1 MNDQLVDSD
10 IINCHECALPVNI
23 SLVDERQKA
32 LCPRCGF
39 VLTAKHHNAINR
51 ILAYSITAVF
61 FLLLSLPFEF
71 LAFQSNGIERKIHI
85 LTSLTVLTDNNY
97 LVLAVLEV
105 LTIFVIPVLV
115 LLLLIYLLSSLR
127 RGVYP
132 PNGHFLLNLTYKL
145 IPWSMVEIFVVGVL
159 VSLIKI
165 ISLADISIGS
175 SFIAYIL
182 FTISMTAAILHM
194 DKHQLKKLLDASQ
207 LKQLQLKK
215 SQLKQSQKNK
225 PPENKLQKISEIKNI
240 TPKYSLSLNSKRKLS
255 VQKTWALLITSIVFY
270 IPANILPIMNTRFLG
285 QDEPSTILGG
295 VILLWK
301 MGSYPIAAII
311 FIASVAV
318 PVTKMFVLA
327 WLNYSIQRQHS
338 RFSTERLK
346 LYRLAEF
353 VGRWSMVDVYV
364 VIILASLIQL
374 GNTMSIYPGG
384 AALAFSG
391 VVITTMLAAMS
402 FEPQF
407 IWQLQNNSDS
417 EEHNDK

>member
-1 MNDQLVDSD
+1 LDDQSSSIVE
-10 IINCHECALPVNI
+10 CHECALIVNI
-23 SLVDERQKA
+23 SLLNERQKA

-39 VLTAKHHNAINR
+39 LLSAKRHNALDK
-51 ILAYSITAVF
+51 ILAYSMSAIF

-71 LAFQSNGIERKIHI
+71 LAFQSNGIERKIDI
-85 LTSLTVLTDNNY
+85 LASLTILNNNNY
-97 LVLAVLEV
+97 HVLALLEV
-105 LTIFVIPVLV
+105 LTIFVIPTLI
-115 LLLLIYLLSSLR
+115 LFSLIYLIIALR
-127 RGVYP
+127 KGIYPRGGQY
-132 PNGHFLLNLTYKL
+132 LLKLTYKL
-145 IPWSMVEIFVVGVL
+145 LPWSMVEIFVVGVL

-165 ISLADISIGS
+165 ISLADISLGP
-175 SFIAYIL
+175 SFYAYIL
-182 FTISMTAAILHM
+182 FSLAMTAAVLHM
-194 DKHQLKKLLDASQ
+194 DKHQLQQLLNSSELKKL
-207 LKQLQLKK
+207 KQKKQIHSPVHEKIVQQNNLSLMLKK
-215 SQLKQSQKNK
+215 KM
-225 PPENKLQKISEIKNI
+225 
-240 TPKYSLSLNSKRKLS
+240 S

-295 VILLWK
+295 VILLWE
-301 MGSYPIAAII
+301 MGSYPIAAVI

-318 PVTKMFVLA
+318 PMAKMLVLA
-327 WLNYSIQRQHS
+327 WLNYSIQHQHS
-338 RFSTERLK
+338 RFSKERMK

-364 VIILASLIQL
+364 VIILVTLIQL

-407 IWQLQNNSDS
+407 IWQTKNNLYS
-417 EEHNDK
+417 EECNDK

>member
-1 MNDQLVDSD
+1 MDDQSSSIVE
-10 IINCHECALPVNI
+10 CHECALIVNI
-23 SLVDERQKA
+23 SLLNERQKA

-39 VLTAKHHNAINR
+39 LLSAKRHNALDK
-51 ILAYSITAVF
+51 ILAYSMSAIF

-71 LAFQSNGIERKIHI
+71 LAFQSNGIERKIDI
-85 LTSLTVLTDNNY
+85 LASLTILNNNNY
-97 LVLAVLEV
+97 HVLALLEV
-105 LTIFVIPVLV
+105 LTIFVIPTLI
-115 LLLLIYLLSSLR
+115 LFSLIYLISALR
-127 RGVYP
+127 KGIYPRGGQY
-132 PNGHFLLNLTYKL
+132 LLKLTYKL
-145 IPWSMVEIFVVGVL
+145 LPWSMVEIFVVGVL

-165 ISLADISIGS
+165 ISLADISLGP
-175 SFIAYIL
+175 SFYAYIL
-182 FTISMTAAILHM
+182 FSLAMTAAVLHM
-194 DKHQLKKLLDASQ
+194 DKHQLQQLLHSSELKKLEQ
-207 LKQLQLKK
+207 KKQIHSPVHEKIVQQNSLNLMLKK
-215 SQLKQSQKNK
+215 KM
-225 PPENKLQKISEIKNI
+225 
-240 TPKYSLSLNSKRKLS
+240 S

-295 VILLWK
+295 VILLWE
-301 MGSYPIAAII
+301 MGSYPIAAVI

-318 PVTKMFVLA
+318 PMAKMLVLA
-327 WLNYSIQRQHS
+327 WLNYSIQHQHS
-338 RFSTERLK
+338 RFSKERMK

-364 VIILASLIQL
+364 VIILVTLIQL

-407 IWQLQNNSDS
+407 IWQTKKNLYS
-417 EEHNDK
+417 EECNDK

>member
-1 MNDQLVDSD
+1 LDDKSVG
-10 IINCHECALPVNI
+10 IVACHECALSVNI
-23 SLVDERQKA
+23 SQLGERQKA
-32 LCPRCGF
+32 LCPRCGL
-39 VLTAKHHNAINR
+39 VLSAKHHNALDR
-51 ILAYSITAVF
+51 ILAYSFSAVF

-71 LAFQSNGIERKIHI
+71 LAFQSNGIERKIDI
-85 LTSLTVLTDNNY
+85 LTSLTVLTENNY
-97 LVLAVLEV
+97 QVLAVLEI
-105 LTIFVIPVLV
+105 LTIFVIPALV
-115 LLLLIYLLSSLR
+115 LLSLIYLLISLR
-127 RGVYP
+127 SGIYPRG
-132 PNGHFLLNLTYKL
+132 GHYLLALTYKL

-165 ISLADISIGS
+165 ISLADISLGP
-175 SFIAYIL
+175 SFFAYIL
-182 FTISMTAAILHM
+182 FSLTMTAALLHM
-194 DKHQLKKLLDASQ
+194 DKHQLQRLLTSTQLSHSRHKKQ
-207 LKQLQLKK
+207 
-215 SQLKQSQKNK
+215 N
-225 PPENKLQKISEIKNI
+225 IITEIRSTRVQN
-240 TPKYSLSLNSKRKLS
+240 SLSLTAKREMS
-255 VQKTWALLITSIVFY
+255 VQKTWALLITSLVFY

-318 PVTKMFVLA
+318 PVAKMLVLA
-327 WLNYSIQRQHS
+327 WLNYSVQHQH
-338 RFSTERLK
+338 RHFSKERVT

-364 VIILASLIQL
+364 VIILVSLIQL

-407 IWQLQNNSDS
+407 IWQIKNNFYS
-417 EEHNDK
+417 EENNDK

>member
-1 MNDQLVDSD
+1 MNDQPID
-10 IINCHECALPVNI
+10 IVECHECALSVNI
-23 SLVDERQKA
+23 SLVGERQRA
-32 LCPRCGF
+32 LCPRCGL
-39 VLTAKHHNAINR
+39 VLTAKHYNALDR
-51 ILAYSITAVF
+51 ILAYSLSAVF

-71 LAFQSNGIERKIHI
+71 LAFQANGIERKIDI
-85 LTSLTVLTDNNY
+85 LASLTVLTENNY
-97 LVLAVLEV
+97 QVLAVLEV

-115 LLLLIYLLSSLR
+115 LLSLIYLLISLR
-127 RGVYP
+127 KGIYPRG
-132 PNGHFLLNLTYKL
+132 GHYLLELIYKL

-165 ISLADISIGS
+165 ISLADISLGP
-175 SFIAYIL
+175 SFFAYIL
-182 FTISMTAAILHM
+182 FSLTMTAAVLHM
-194 DKHQLKKLLDASQ
+194 DKHQLQQLLGSSRLSQSMQKKQ
-207 LKQLQLKK
+207 KKQKK
-215 SQLKQSQKNK
+215 KR
-225 PPENKLQKISEIKNI
+225 KIKEVKSV
-240 TPKYSLSLNSKRKLS
+240 TPKNRLSLISKRKVS

-318 PVTKMFVLA
+318 PVAKILVLA
-327 WLNYSIQRQHS
+327 WLNYSVQHQHS
-338 RFSTERLK
+338 RFSTERVT

-364 VIILASLIQL
+364 VIILVSLIQL

-407 IWQLQNNSDS
+407 IWQIKNNFYS
-417 EEHNDK
+417 EEYNDK

>member
-1 MNDQLVDSD
+1 LNQQSRN
-10 IINCHECALPVNI
+10 IAECHECALSVNI
-23 SLVDERQKA
+23 SLLVERQKA
-32 LCPRCGF
+32 ICPRCGMM
-39 VLTAKHHNAINR
+39 LTAKHHNALDR
-51 ILAYSITAVF
+51 ILAYSFSSIF

-71 LAFQSNGIERKIHI
+71 LAFQSNGIERKIDI
-85 LTSLTVLTDNNY
+85 LTSLTILTENNY

-105 LTIFVIPVLV
+105 LTIFVIPALI
-115 LLLLIYLLSSLR
+115 LFSFIYLTISLR
-127 RGVYP
+127 KGNYPRGGQY
-132 PNGHFLLNLTYKL
+132 LLNLTYKL
-145 IPWSMVEIFVVGVL
+145 LPWSMVEIFVVGVL
-159 VSLIKI
+159 VSLVKI
-165 ISLADISIGS
+165 ISLADISLGP
-175 SFIAYIL
+175 SFFAYIL
-182 FTISMTAAILHM
+182 FSLSMTAAVLNM
-194 DKHQLKKLLDASQ
+194 DKHQLQERLNISKLNRQTKTHQIAPKVNQEISPDKNISL
-207 LKQLQLKK
+207 LLKK
-215 SQLKQSQKNK
+215 
-225 PPENKLQKISEIKNI
+225 KI
-240 TPKYSLSLNSKRKLS
+240 S

-301 MGSYPIAAII
+301 MGSYPIAAVI

-318 PVTKMFVLA
+318 PMAKMLVLA
-327 WLNYSIQRQHS
+327 WLNYSVHHQHVH
-338 RFSTERLK
+338 FSKERIK

-364 VIILASLIQL
+364 VIILVTLIQL

-407 IWQLQNNSDS
+407 IWQTENNLYN
-417 EEHNDK
+417 EEYNDK

>member
-1 MNDQLVDSD
+1 LDHQSSSIVE
-10 IINCHECALPVNI
+10 CHECALSVNI
-23 SLVDERQKA
+23 SLLIERQKA

-39 VLTAKHHNAINR
+39 LLSAKHHNALDR
-51 ILAYSITAVF
+51 ILAYSISAIF

-71 LAFQSNGIERKIHI
+71 LAFQSNGIERKIDI
-85 LTSLTVLTDNNY
+85 LASLTILNNNNY
-97 LVLAVLEV
+97 HVLAVLEV
-105 LTIFVIPVLV
+105 LTIFVIPALI
-115 LLLLIYLLSSLR
+115 LFSLIYLTIALR
-127 RGVYP
+127 RGIYP
-132 PNGHFLLNLTYKL
+132 RGGQYILKLTYNL
-145 IPWSMVEIFVVGVL
+145 LPWSMVEIFVVGVL

-165 ISLADISIGS
+165 ISLADISLGP
-175 SFIAYIL
+175 SFYAYIL
-182 FTISMTAAILHM
+182 FSLAMTAAVLHL
-194 DKHQLKKLLDASQ
+194 DKHQIQQQLNFIELNSTTQKQKIESIEHKKLTPQNHLNLALKK
-207 LKQLQLKK
+207 
-215 SQLKQSQKNK
+215 
-225 PPENKLQKISEIKNI
+225 KI
-240 TPKYSLSLNSKRKLS
+240 S

-295 VILLWK
+295 VILLWE
-301 MGSYPIAAII
+301 MGSYPIAAVI

-318 PVTKMFVLA
+318 PMAKMLVLA
-327 WLNYSIQRQHS
+327 WLNYSVHHQHS
-338 RFSTERLK
+338 RFSLERIK

-364 VIILASLIQL
+364 VIILVTLIQL

-407 IWQLQNNSDS
+407 IWQTKNNLYS
-417 EEHNDK
+417 EECHEK

>member
-1 MNDQLVDSD
+1 LDHQSSSIVE
-10 IINCHECALPVNI
+10 CHECALSVNI
-23 SLVDERQKA
+23 SLLIERQKA

-39 VLTAKHHNAINR
+39 LLSAKHHNALDR
-51 ILAYSITAVF
+51 ILAYSISAIF

-71 LAFQSNGIERKIHI
+71 LAFQSNGIERKIDI
-85 LTSLTVLTDNNY
+85 LASLTILNNNNY
-97 LVLAVLEV
+97 HVLAVLEV
-105 LTIFVIPVLV
+105 LTIFVIPALI
-115 LLLLIYLLSSLR
+115 LFSLIYLTIALR
-127 RGVYP
+127 RGIYP
-132 PNGHFLLNLTYKL
+132 RGGQYILKLTYNL
-145 IPWSMVEIFVVGVL
+145 LPWSMVEIFVVGVL

-165 ISLADISIGS
+165 ISLADISLGP
-175 SFIAYIL
+175 SFYAYIL
-182 FTISMTAAILHM
+182 FSLAITAAVLHL
-194 DKHQLKKLLDASQ
+194 DKHQIQQQLNFIELNSTTQKQKIESIEHKKLTPQNHLNLALKK
-207 LKQLQLKK
+207 
-215 SQLKQSQKNK
+215 
-225 PPENKLQKISEIKNI
+225 KI
-240 TPKYSLSLNSKRKLS
+240 S

-295 VILLWK
+295 VILLWE
-301 MGSYPIAAII
+301 MGSYPIAAVI

-318 PVTKMFVLA
+318 PMAKMLVLA
-327 WLNYSIQRQHS
+327 WLNYSVHHQHS
-338 RFSTERLK
+338 RFSLERIK

-364 VIILASLIQL
+364 VIILVTLIQL

-407 IWQLQNNSDS
+407 IWQTKNNLYS
-417 EEHNDK
+417 EECHEK